1 MGRVK
6 TRLLLWWSCALRL
19 ELSFELLLL
28 SLECSIRVLQ
38 LHPPLLEAR
47 ILSLK
52 RCLLGLGDGEKEK
65 KNGETEK
72 KNEKK
77 RELISDI
84 WGTRGATYGE
94 KGVWPER
101 DEASERYARSH
112 SAAVRPWRVVRVRRV
127 RLRGCV
133 HGRVQTRTASAAAT
147 TPTPRAT
154 TRRLSVGRVAIVAPT
169 ATPTA
174 LAHAQMR
181 RRELCVQ
188 RRVPT
193 LRPIPPPSPTRR
205 TAAASPTGAP
215 ASRQRR
221 WCRTSDGF
229 RLRAKLRPFF
239 LSQKLKKSCP
249 QPLYLGT
256 PGNKVTDI
264 VGHLTYWDLFSRRK
278 GQGAHLSKRALD
290 RSG

>member
-1 MGRVK
+1 MSCGQTSEVCGEQLGRVK

-38 LHPPLLEAR
+38 LHPPLLKAR

-65 KNGETEK
+65 KSG
-72 KNEKK
+72 
-77 RELISDI
+77 ELISDI
-84 WGTRGATYGE
+84 WGKRGATYGE

-193 LRPIPPPSPTRR
+193 LRPTPPPSPTRR

-221 WCRTSDGF
+221 WCRTGLGCAPNCGLS
-229 RLRAKLRPFF
+229 F
-239 LSQKLKKSCP
+239 LVKVKKSCP
-249 QPLYLGT
+249 QPLHLGT
-256 PGNKVTDI
+256 PGNKVTDF
-264 VGHLTYWDLFSRRK
+264 VGTPFIT
-278 GQGAHLSKRALD
+278 GQGHT
-290 RSG
+290 GVP